1 MKPWLLI
8 LFALTATGL
17 SATADHCG
25 QNSLFRELTE
35 VGVPLGAGVQA
46 KLPPPVMADGLSAE
60 QQMQVIRELEGRQ
73 AEVAELLR
81 RSPVTPFVLHFKD
94 VASGTSSE
102 PGRAIDLAFVAFG
115 RYSDLARSD
124 FLDEMLNS
132 GRKDARIQPLP
143 AEAARARG
151 LKALPGEAERTAWA
165 HVSLALMDR
174 VELRG
179 TSRTVWSRTADSILV
194 AALLEPACT
203 RDPELPNAWHLQQR
217 GPDGSPQPAGP
228 AQTYEALGYYLKI
241 TRLVEPPEALFVE
254 WHLVYL
260 EPRAWFDGANLL
272 RSKLPI
278 VLQTKIRGFR
288 RELMR
293 SLER

>member
-1 MKPWLLI
+1 MKPWFLMVI
-8 LFALTATGL
+8 ALAATGVP
-17 SATADHCG
+17 AADHHE
-25 QNSLFRELTE
+25 QNSLFRQLTQA
-35 VGVPLGAGVQA
+35 GVPLGPGVQA
-46 KLPPPVMADGLSAE
+46 KLPLPAMADGLSAA
-60 QQMQVIRELEGRQ
+60 QQRRVLQELEGRQ
-73 AEVAELLR
+73 ADVEELLR
-81 RSPVTPFVLHFKD
+81 RSPVTPFVLHFKE
-94 VASGTSSE
+94 VTHKTNQE

-115 RYSDLARSD
+115 RFDQLTRSD

-143 AEAARARG
+143 AAAAQARG
-151 LKALPGEAERTAWA
+151 LKALPGETERTAWA

-194 AALLEPACT
+194 AAVLEPACT
-203 RDPELPNAWHLQQR
+203 RDPELPNVWQVQQR
-217 GPDGSPQPAGP
+217 GPDGMTQPVGP
-228 AQTYEALGYYLKI
+228 AQPYEALGYYLKI
-241 TRLVEPPEALFVE
+241 TRLHEPADALFVE

-260 EPRAWFDGANLL
+260 EPRDWFDGANLL

-293 SLER
+293 ALER